1 MVIQFNSIQFNP
13 IQSNCRPMN
22 CTMSALLQASKSA
35 LAQMTETLRI
45 ELDPFGIQVTS
56 IIPGWVQTNIMTN
69 NDTKYKQ

>member
-1 MVIQFNSIQFNP
+1 
-13 IQSNCRPMN
+13 
-22 CTMSALLQASKSA
+22 MSALLQASKSA